1 MAVNEARPVVEAP
14 GLPLP
19 WLHARFGELTR
30 LMDAGRLPHALLISG
45 PRGVGKRSLADA
57 LIARVLCAAPGEAA
71 CGRCHGCRMLASGY
85 HPDLLRVE
93 PEEGKR
99 QIRIDPIREV
109 NAFVAQTAQQG
120 GYRVI
125 LIAPAETMNVAAAN
139 ALLKSLEEPGGRT
152 LFVLL
157 ADIPSRMLPTI
168 RSRCQHWSL
177 APPPPE
183 ACLPW
188 LTERLGGEEEARFW
202 WRVAGGLP
210 LAALDR
216 AEPESRALRQQLVET
231 FEALVRGAEPVAEAA
246 RLERQSTEAI
256 LWYGIAWLED
266 LIRLGLSGESPER
279 APSLRN
285 PDLLPLYRQ
294 AVKNARVRDWFR
306 LLDYAREQ
314 RRLLASGGNP
324 NPQLVLEAWLV
335 RWSALLRS

>member
-1 MAVNEARPVVEAP
+1 MAVNETPPETALVVE
-14 GLPLP
+14 PLP
-19 WLHARFGELTR
+19 WLRPRFRELVA
-30 LMDAGRLPHALLISG
+30 LAEAGRLPHALLISG

-57 LIARVLCAAPGEAA
+57 LVARTLCVAPGEGA
-71 CGRCHGCRMLASGY
+71 CGQCHGCRMLAAGY

-93 PEEGKR
+93 LEEGKR
-99 QIRIDPIREV
+99 QIRIDAIRQV
-109 NAFVAQTAQQG
+109 NDFVAQTPQQG

-125 LIAPAETMNVAAAN
+125 LIAPAETLNVAAAN

-157 ADIPSRMLPTI
+157 ADIPSRTLPTI

-177 APPPPE
+177 APPAE
-183 ACLPW
+183 ADCLPW
-188 LTERLGGEEEARFW
+188 LAERLGGEEEARFW
-202 WRVAGGLP
+202 VGLAGGLP
-210 LAALDR
+210 LAALR
-216 AEPESRALRQQLVET
+216 LAEPESRALRQQLLET

-246 RLERQSTEAI
+246 RLDRQSIDAI

-266 LIRLGLSGESPER
+266 LIRLGLSGDGDG
-279 APSLRN
+279 LRN

-314 RRLLASGGNP
+314 RRLLAAGGNP